1 MAKEYRLSY
10 TATEIDAKLGKIDNL
25 VATVNGVFPDE
36 NGNVEIDVSGG
47 GANQNGLSATAANL
61 LVTILR
67 NGVYSTNQSA
77 NITALA
83 NELSVIEPEKILT
96 SISVTYTGGDVEVG
110 TVVTDLTGITVI
122 AYYSDDSTKTV
133 TDYSLSGEIAQGENS
148 ITVSYE
154 GMIATFIVNGVST
167 KVAIRD
173 IMHGAAVSY
182 NENSGMYINIS
193 SSTLPRATL
202 VPVGQY
208 LEKDKTYKF
217 SLNEASTNYYYGVQ
231 IFTASQSDLKFEI
244 TDETQYFDSVPT
256 RNIDTGWIK
265 DDYEYTVTD
274 ANQILAVNFKSNDS
288 RTLVEDDREILLA
301 NFTIEEV

>member
-1 MAKEYRLSY
+1 MATEYKLSY
-10 TATEIDAKLGKIDNL
+10 TATEIDAKLGKIDSL
-25 VATVNGVFPDE
+25 V
-36 NGNVEIDVSGG
+36 
-47 GANQNGLSATAANL
+47 GLNTSAANL

-67 NGVYSTNQSA
+67 SGVYDTDQSV
-77 NITALA
+77 NIAALA
-83 NELSVIEPEKILT
+83 DELSVIEPEKILT
-96 SISVTYTGGDVEVG
+96 NISVTYTGGDVEVG
-110 TVVTDLTGITVI
+110 TAVTDLTGITVI
-122 AYYSDDSTKTV
+122 AHYSDGSTETV
-133 TDYSLSGEIAQGENS
+133 IDYSLSGEIAQGENS
-148 ITVSYE
+148 IIVSYE
-154 GMIATFIVNGVST
+154 GMITTFIVNGVST

-173 IMHGAAVSY
+173 IMTGVAVSY

-217 SLNEASTNYYYGVQ
+217 GLGEASTNYYYGIQ

-274 ANQILAVNFKSNDS
+274 DNQVLAVNFKSNDS
-288 RTLVEDDREILLA
+288 RTLAEDDREVLLA
-301 NFTIEEV
+301 NFMIEEV